1 MTWLDRVKIELSEL
15 QDRIEKLQCFLS
27 SDRIQDISIHQLS
40 LMSRQ
45 LTLMKQYEYILKER
59 IKDGETE

>member
-15 QDRIEKLQCFLS
+15 QTRIEKLQCFLS
-27 SDRIQDISIHQLS
+27 SDRIQEISIHQLS

-45 LTLMKQYEYILKER
+45 LTLMKQYEFILKER

>member
-1 MTWLDRVKIELSEL
+1 MTWLNRVKVELTEL
-15 QDRIEKLQCFLS
+15 QDRIEKLQLFLS

-59 IKDGETE
+59 IKDGETK